1 MTGLFD
7 RLKREGFT
15 LGIDDYLKAQSLID
29 TEIKELINR
38 QEEADIDNLEDLK
51 YLLCPVLAQNQE
63 QQQKFYRIFDEYFK
77 RIKQRSLEAIEPEGK
92 RKKEGYEGQ
101 KAAAKKYILSPKTT
115 AGIIATCVI
124 GGLVW
129 LYLLLTAL
137 PPIPKASFK
146 YIHPRGDTLHQES
159 VWRGRQGD
167 TVSFIYHFDLDDDT
181 VGISDV
187 EFIWL
192 YGDGSIDTIR
202 EIEGMLTPR
211 RHMYQEV
218 RNHEI
223 QLIVRHRTH
232 ETVKAKT
239 QQSKIQIECRN
250 PLKASIQWLPKDPE
264 EDEQVQF
271 DFPLDTVYAE
281 EDFDFLWDFGD
292 DSSPSTSAS
301 PSHRYRSDG
310 NKRINLTVIRKIPSV
325 QKGSACGDTAK
336 VSKFI
341 TISSNKPN
349 IELTAE
355 QYTLKTDDSALTAYS
370 LTPLSIGLL
379 AVALTFLVL
388 LLALLY
394 RVLSHRKPQLASEGK
409 FKSNRKGPY
418 YIPFPKQDHL
428 IAPDKGI
435 YDLASVMRQR
445 QRGNIHTVNLP
456 MSIHKTIR
464 ESGMPIVH
472 FDTSS
477 RPSEYLVLIE
487 KHHPQ
492 SHLARFFGR
501 ITEILHEQDVL
512 LETFYYDKDPRK
524 CWNEDYPDGLNLE
537 QMRQRYSKHRLILF
551 SDGHHLINPSKPIL
565 FRWVVPAFEIW
576 RENRILLTPTPVV
589 DWDYRERLIME
600 EMDVLPLDIPGQLH
614 MIEMFDE
621 IGQPAFEE
629 HKDRMLRLF
638 PAAACS
644 VRSHHLTDVR
654 GLSDYLFEYVTSGRE
669 LENQAQLSDQ
679 FFGDLSHKNSFPAQ
693 VQEDEGLMKQLELG
707 KHLFQWIA
715 STAVYHTPRWEIT
728 LALGHKF
735 SQKQSDY
742 LLTFENLLV
751 LARIPW
757 LQSNDVPSRLRKD
770 LLSMLD
776 PETETTAREVLQ
788 KLLAEAQE
796 GTTEG
801 SSAARKMAIQST
813 TNNFFLEPDQYAD
826 EMYYLVQN
834 GMVEDHEIEQRL
846 EKPLDI
852 LAGQATYEY
861 LHNRYGMLRQKEWL
875 IGALSGLVLTAL
887 FSFVLFEL
895 FIQRSNTPP
904 WLDQQN
910 QEESIWVEQI
920 LDQDSAIIYHNIGVG
935 TALNGELA
943 DGRIEIEHA
952 KDYRESDSTRRASNE
967 LLYPLADSNLN
978 RLNYQLGVEKFNSKE
993 FTAAINEFARVQSS
1007 AEDTL
1012 YRHSLAGLALG
1023 YYLSDDT
1030 TEQYKRYVQDLVDR
1044 GKEFVLE
1051 NYPLLYSLYDHD
1063 DLERSYT
1070 YHIDLAKS
1078 YLTQRDY
1085 PKTELHVDSALLI
1098 QPGDSLALALRQ
1110 LALDAS
1116 GKKAVPIG
1124 NLAGSD
1130 SVSVDTSFT
1139 SFVGHEGAVWP
1150 IAVSPDAES
1159 ILTGSR
1165 DNTARLWNGEGRQI
1179 QIFEGHSDEVTS
1191 VAISPDGSLILAG
1204 SKDQTAKLWDLQGNQ
1219 LQTFVGH
1226 TREISSVAFSPDGK
1240 LILTGS
1246 YDGTA
1251 RLWNLQGEEV
1261 QSFDGHSDWIFSVAF
1276 SPDGRYIL
1284 TGSRDNTARMWDVQG
1299 REIQS
1304 FQGHAGPVW
1313 SAVFSPDG
1321 QSVLTGSEDAT
1332 AKLWDLQGNEIRT
1345 FEGHSSW
1352 VLSVAF
1358 SPDRTQMMTA
1368 SRDNTAKLWDI
1379 RTGEITQTYHSDAGE
1394 IRDVEFSP
1402 DMNFLAFSTGD
1413 KIETFPVPQGS
1424 GRDPKTISDPLPSL
1438 ACLPDRLS
1446 MYLDSVARAL
1456 ESQKIMYNSQSPE
1469 QLGDASGIFFR
1480 MVNAMK
1486 DVCPDNLYPDPA
1498 TSRDRPAITRWYD
1511 DNNNLALV
1519 QDPMASR
1526 NWIKVGSVMF
1536 FGEAGKQ
1543 YTNATIDDLARRGGI
1558 VHMGV
1563 VTEVRKDKNGDVE
1576 NYVLMHSRGPGK
1588 IAERSHYHNI
1598 NPPRLGYPVLGNW
1611 NQQWLAIANIATP
1624 AEAEEIIFE
1633 GVVVDSETGEAL
1645 GATTI
1650 RIEEVVHT
1658 AKTGE
1663 TLYTIYKKYG
1673 VKIDAI
1679 IALNGIKNN
1688 TIFPGQVLTIQSS
1701 TNFTTGPD
1709 GIYTLPVTKYSSLSF
1724 GRKDYETVKI
1734 SLTPADF
1741 GDLYSYRAQI
1751 GLKRSSQERTI
1762 TGKITDESGQP
1773 IPGVN
1778 ITIKGTLLDATSDL
1792 DGSYSLET
1800 PNVAQALVVS
1810 FIDYQT
1816 KEVAIEGRSVI
1827 DVTLQSASQP
1837 KAKSDSNTYIGPRT
1851 ITGTVL
1857 GVAKLKKAPV
1867 PLVGANVL
1875 VKGTTTGAL
1884 TDSNGKFSIDLPA
1897 GATTLRVSMKKYK
1910 TKDVDVTGKTEITI
1924 TLD

>member
-1 MTGLFD
+1 M
-7 RLKREGFT
+7 
-15 LGIDDYLKAQSLID
+15 IH
-29 TEIKELINR
+29 R
-38 QEEADIDNLEDLK
+38 QEEPDIDNLEDLK

-77 RIKQRSLEAIEPEGK
+77 RIKQKSLEDIEQEGE
-92 RKKEGYEGQ
+92 RRDRYEGQ

-137 PPIPKASFK
+137 PPVPKASFK
-146 YIHPRGDTLHQES
+146 YIHPRGDTIAHEERI
-159 VWRGRQGD
+159 WRGRQGD

-181 VGISDV
+181 AGISDV

-192 YGDGSIDTIR
+192 YGDGTIDTIR
-202 EIEGMLTPR
+202 GIEGMLTAR
-211 RHMYQEV
+211 QHMYQEV
-218 RNHEI
+218 RSHEV

-239 QQSKIQIECRN
+239 QQSEIQVVCRN
-250 PLKASIQWLPKDPE
+250 PLEAFIQWLPKDPE
-264 EDEQVQF
+264 EDEDVQF
-271 DFPLDTVYAE
+271 AFPLDTAYAE

-292 DSSPSTSAS
+292 ESPPATSAS
-301 PSHRYRSDG
+301 PSHRYRTDG
-310 NKRINLTVIRKIPSV
+310 NKRIKLTVIRKIPSV
-325 QKGSACGDTAK
+325 QQGSACGDTAT

-379 AVALTFLVL
+379 AVGLTILIL

-394 RVLSHRKPQLASEGK
+394 RVLSHRKPQLASEDK
-409 FKSNRKGPY
+409 YTSNRKGPY

-501 ITEILHEQDVL
+501 ITEILFEQDVL

-621 IGQPAFEE
+621 IGQPAFED

-679 FFGDLSHKNSFPAQ
+679 FFDYLSHKNSLPAQ
-693 VQEDEGLMKQLELG
+693 IQEDEGLAKQLEVG

-788 KLLAEAQE
+788 KLLAEAQD
-796 GTTEG
+796 GIKEG

-813 TNNFFLEPDQYAD
+813 TNNFFLEPDTYAD

-875 IGALSGLVLTAL
+875 IGAISGLVLTAI
-887 FSFVLFEL
+887 FSFVLFDQ
-895 FIQRSNTPP
+895 FIQKSKTPF
-904 WLDQQN
+904 WLDQQD
-910 QEESIWVEQI
+910 QEESIWVDQI

-935 TALNGELA
+935 AALNGELTE
-943 DGRIEIEHA
+943 GRVEIEHA
-952 KDYRESDSTRRASNE
+952 KDYRGSDSLRNASDD
-967 LLYPLADSNLN
+967 LIYPLADSNLN
-978 RLNYQLGVEKFNSKE
+978 RLNYQLGVEKFNSKD
-993 FTAAINEFARVQSS
+993 FTAAINEFARIPTN

-1012 YRHSLAGLALG
+1012 YRHSLAGLGLG
-1023 YYLSDDT
+1023 HYFLDDT
-1030 TEQYKRYVQDLVDR
+1030 TEYKRYVQDLVER

-1063 DLERSYT
+1063 DLDRSYT

-1078 YLTQRDY
+1078 YFTQRDY
-1085 PKTELHVDSALLI
+1085 PKTELHVDSALLT
-1098 QPGDSLALALRQ
+1098 QPGDSVALALRQ

-1116 GKKAVPIG
+1116 GKSAQPIV

-1130 SVSVDTSFT
+1130 SVSVDTSFMP
-1139 SFVGHEGAVWP
+1139 FVGHEGAVWP
-1150 IAVSPDAES
+1150 IAFSSGGQS

-1165 DNTARLWNGEGRQI
+1165 DNTARLWTKEGRQI
-1179 QIFEGHSDEVTS
+1179 QIFEGHTGEVTS
-1191 VAISPDGSLILAG
+1191 VDISLEADQILTG
-1204 SKDQTAKLWDLQGNQ
+1204 SKDQTAKLWNQ
-1219 LQTFVGH
+1219 EGQELGSFIGH
-1226 TREISSVAFSPDGK
+1226 TREISSVAFSFYGRSV
-1240 LILTGS
+1240 LTGS
-1246 YDGTA
+1246 YDNTA
-1251 RLWNLQGEEV
+1251 KLWDLKGKLLQT
-1261 QSFDGHSDWIFSVAF
+1261 FAGHKNWIFSVDF
-1276 SPDGRYIL
+1276 SPDPEGKYIL
-1284 TGSRDNTARMWDVQG
+1284 TGSRDNTAKMWDLEG
-1299 REIQS
+1299 NEIQT
-1304 FQGHAGPVW
+1304 FQGHTGPVW

-1321 QSVLTGSEDAT
+1321 QYVLTGSEDAT
-1332 AKLWDLQGNEIRT
+1332 AKLWTLDGKEIRS

-1358 SPDRTQMMTA
+1358 SPDGTKMMTA
-1368 SRDNTAKLWDI
+1368 SRDNAAKLWDI
-1379 RTGEITQTYHSDAGE
+1379 RTAEIIQEYGSSVGE
-1394 IRDVEFSP
+1394 IRNVEFSP
-1402 DMNFLAFSTGD
+1402 DGNFFAFSTGD
-1413 KIETFPVPQGS
+1413 KIEIFPVPQGS
-1424 GRDPKTISDPLPSL
+1424 GTKTETISDPLPPL
-1438 ACLPDRLS
+1438 VCLPVRLN
-1446 MYLDSVARAL
+1446 MYLDSVASAL
-1456 ESQKIMYNSQSPE
+1456 ERQKIMYNSQSPE
-1469 QLGDASGIFFR
+1469 KLEDASGIFFR
-1480 MVNAMK
+1480 MVNAVK
-1486 DVCPDNLYPDPA
+1486 DVCPENLYPDPVQTPDTRSIA
-1498 TSRDRPAITRWYD
+1498 RWYD

-1526 NWIKVGSVMF
+1526 NWIKAGSVMF
-1536 FGEAGKQ
+1536 FGLAGKK
-1543 YTNATIDDLARRGGI
+1543 YSNATIDDLVRVGGI
-1558 VHMGV
+1558 SHIGV
-1563 VTEVRKDKNGDVE
+1563 VTEVIKDDNGDVKG
-1576 NYVLMHSRGPGK
+1576 YALMHGQKVGK
-1588 IAERSHYHNI
+1588 TAGRTHYHNV
-1598 NPPRLGYPVLGNW
+1598 NPPRLGYPVLGNRD
-1611 NQQWLAIANIATP
+1611 QQWLAIANISTS
-1624 AEAEEIIFE
+1624 AESEEVIFT
-1633 GVVVDSETGEAL
+1633 GQVIDSETREAL
-1645 GATTI
+1645 GGTYI
-1650 RIEEVVHT
+1650 RIGAVTHT
-1658 AKTGE
+1658 VKKGE
-1663 TLYTIYKKYG
+1663 TLFSINRKYG
-1673 VKIDAI
+1673 VKIDE
-1679 IALNGIKNN
+1679 IKSLSGMKSN
-1688 TIFPGQVLTIQSS
+1688 TVKVGQVLTIQAS
-1701 TNFTTGPD
+1701 TDLTTNTD
-1709 GIYTLPVTKYSSLSF
+1709 GTYTFPVPTYALSLSIS
-1724 GRKDYETVKI
+1724 RIDYESLDIT
-1734 SLTPADF
+1734 LTPE
-1741 GDLYSYRAQI
+1741 DLTSNANAGQI
-1751 GLKRSSQERTI
+1751 QLKRSTQNKTI
-1762 TGKITDESGQP
+1762 IGKVTDASGEALIGATILVRGTSLGTTTDIDGNYNLTLPYGGTELEISYTGYNNQI
-1773 IPGVN
+1773 
-1778 ITIKGTLLDATSDL
+1778 
-1792 DGSYSLET
+1792 
-1800 PNVAQALVVS
+1800 VS
-1810 FIDYQT
+1810 
-1816 KEVAIEGRSVI
+1816 VGGRSVI
-1827 DVTLQSASQP
+1827 DITLQSGAKP
-1837 KAKSDSNTYIGPRT
+1837 KAKSDPETYVGPRT
-1851 ITGTVL
+1851 ITGTVT
-1857 GVAKLKKAPV
+1857 GVSNRKKGRE
-1867 PLVGANVL
+1867 PLIGASVL
-1875 VKGTTTGAL
+1875 VKGTATGTI
-1884 TDSNGKFSIDLPA
+1884 TDSSGKFSIDIPA
-1897 GATTLRVSMKKYK
+1897 GSTTLVVSMKKFK
-1910 TKDVDVTGKTEITI
+1910 TQEVDITGKTKITI
-1924 TLD
+1924 TLE